1 MTYISDDDS
10 LDAYGEIG
18 EEELTIKPG
27 DFQDMVVA
35 PTDWTISVL
44 IDLLRRGIIDLQPN
58 YQRRIAWTNDKMSK
72 FIESLFLRLPV
83 PQIVLAE
90 TSPGRFAVI
99 DGKQRLNSIARFC
112 LDTDKPLRLK
122 DCDYRMDLNGMTW
135 QDMLDDRNL
144 TESVEAF
151 QSHTVRSIVIKNW
164 RSNSLIY
171 LLFLRLNQNSVT
183 LSPQELRRALYPGA
197 FMNWLDETTGSSRS
211 MELIFKK
218 IPDFRMRDMEVGTR
232 FLAFDMFG
240 SSYRGNMKV
249 FLDDVSEYLS
259 KNWSQV
265 RSQVEDEWGKY
276 EEAVHT
282 TFDIFGND
290 AFKVWQ
296 KDRYQN
302 TRNRAVM
309 DIMTYYFAEADTAAR
324 ARQKPGPVQN
334 AFKELCDTEPGFL
347 QALQSSTK
355 TERATDARFEFWRQ
369 ALRDTLGSD
378 VRAYPSK
385 IFEV

>member
-1 MTYISDDDS
+1 MTPSLDDDT

-18 EEELTIKPG
+18 EEELAIKPG

-44 IDLLRRGIIDLQPN
+44 VDLLRRGIIDLQPN

-122 DCDYRMDLNGMTW
+122 DCDYRTDLNGMTW
-135 QDMLDDRNL
+135 QAMLDDPNMA
-144 TESVEAF
+144 ESVDSF

-197 FMNWLDETTGSSRS
+197 FMNWLDETTGSSPS
-211 MELIFKK
+211 MELIFKN

-259 KNWSQV
+259 THWPQV
-265 RSQVEDEWGKY
+265 RPQVEDEWHKY

-282 TFDIFGND
+282 TFEIFGND

-309 DIMTYYFAEADTAAR
+309 DIMTYYFAAADTAAL
-324 ARQKPGPVQN
+324 ARQKPGLVQN
-334 AFKELCDTEPGFL
+334 AFKKLCDTEPDFL

-355 TERATDARFEFWRQ
+355 TERATNARFELWRL
-369 ALRDTLGSD
+369 ALRDTLNSG
-378 VRAYPSK
+378 VRDYPSH